1 MSKSYSRK
9 NTNSQ
14 TRAHTAWF
22 RGAYSNF
29 EYAKIGIPSTL
40 AGEKQ
45 NARRVAW
52 VEHRST
58 NNLTLSRLNILHI
71 V

>member
-22 RGAYSNF
+22 RRAHSNF
-29 EYAKIGIPSTL
+29 EGAEIGFPSTL

-58 NNLTLSRLNILHI
+58 STNVI
-71 V
+71 